1 MGKKYLKGFDSRKYL
16 VAALYSFWDLS
27 VNWLV
32 WSTILYNLRNSVIL
46 EQSLKWYYIIY
57 IYTYN
62 NTLSNKN
69 DENKPNVSL
78 SVKIPWIPNIGFVP
92 SWYSN
97 VTNSLFFSFSLLLLL
112 LLLLFS
118 FDVVDRWIEL
128 VLLAN
133 RELSMFIVISELG
146 NE

>member
-97 VTNSLFFSFSLLLLL
+97 VTSSLFFSFSLLLFL

>member
-1 MGKKYLKGFDSRKYL
+1 M
-16 VAALYSFWDLS
+16 
-27 VNWLV
+27 
-32 WSTILYNLRNSVIL
+32 
-46 EQSLKWYYIIY
+46 
-57 IYTYN
+57 
-62 NTLSNKN
+62 SNKN

-97 VTNSLFFSFSLLLLL
+97 VTSSLFFSFSLLLLL